1 MTEKLTLYP
10 RQKAALSLA
19 KNSILEEFW
28 DLNANQKLKDL
39 IAQIQTWKYPELNEI
54 KACFVTLKIG
64 WKHLRGCIGSIL
76 ATRPLYEDIII
87 NAKNA
92 AFRDP
97 RFNPLS
103 LDEVGDLLV
112 EITVLSPLKQMKFEN
127 IEKLLE
133 YLQNNHP
140 WLVIKLENHSAT
152 FLPSV
157 WKELPDA
164 QQFLT
169 HLIYKAWLTPQVFI
183 ENFDKVE
190 IFIYSGEEFAQW
202 WNQIWSD
209 LIY

>member
-1 MTEKLTLYP
+1 
-10 RQKAALSLA
+10 
-19 KNSILEEFW
+19 
-28 DLNANQKLKDL
+28 
-39 IAQIQTWKYPELNEI
+39 
-54 KACFVTLKIG
+54 
-64 WKHLRGCIGSIL
+64 L

-140 WLVIKLENHSAT
+140 
-152 FLPSV
+152 
-157 WKELPDA
+157 
-164 QQFLT
+164 
-169 HLIYKAWLTPQVFI
+169 
-183 ENFDKVE
+183 
-190 IFIYSGEEFAQW
+190 
-202 WNQIWSD
+202 
-209 LIY
+209 